1 MNFITKSVYGDYM
14 MEIKKV
20 RTMFLSDFHLGTR
33 GAQADY
39 LIDFLRY
46 HEAEIIYLV
55 GDVFD
60 GWRLKNG
67 WYWPQSHNDVV
78 QKLLRQVRKGAKI
91 IYIPGNHDEVMRNY
105 LGTHFGGIEIMRD
118 DVHQMVDGRRMLIL
132 HGDEFDTVIKNAK
145 WLAFLGDHAY
155 VFALTLNTYFNK
167 IRRWLN
173 MPYWSLSAYLKAQVK
188 NAVSAIGKF
197 EDAVAKEAERRGVQ
211 AVLCG
216 HIHTAANKQFDD
228 IEYYNSGDW
237 VESCTAILEHYSGE
251 MELVTWQ
258 HILHEDEAV
267 SEPNKDTAPA

>member
-1 MNFITKSVYGDYM
+1 M

-20 RTMFLSDFHLGTR
+20 KTMFLSDFHLGTR

-78 QKLLRQVRKGAKI
+78 QKLLRQARKGAKI

-118 DVHQMVDGRRMLIL
+118 DVHQMVDGRKMLVL

-258 HILHEDEAV
+258 HILHEDEAI